1 MIIVSTLRKMHE
13 NTIGYQYED
22 FIRYVHKLNVDN
34 LMVTYTSRE
43 DFEKDKNQHKEI
55 AMLQESFNVYF
66 PEIDYEK
73 YMKLSRGKLFEIHN
87 AEEITK
93 KNIMDIIETVVNSYL
108 KGYWKDPETVNSE
121 VTDSIFRVN
130 NKFIQAVNPDYI
142 EKYWLPLHTDIYNYI
157 EEHKNMY
164 DAVISDVESTFFYK
178 DQKN

>member
-1 MIIVSTLRKMHE
+1 M
-13 NTIGYQYED
+13 
-22 FIRYVHKLNVDN
+22 
-34 LMVTYTSRE
+34 
-43 DFEKDKNQHKEI
+43 
-55 AMLQESFNVYF
+55 
-66 PEIDYEK
+66 
-73 YMKLSRGKLFEIHN
+73 
-87 AEEITK
+87 AEENK
-93 KNIMDIIETVVNSYL
+93 ENETTNENENVVRKTISI
-108 KGYWKDPETVNSE
+108 KE